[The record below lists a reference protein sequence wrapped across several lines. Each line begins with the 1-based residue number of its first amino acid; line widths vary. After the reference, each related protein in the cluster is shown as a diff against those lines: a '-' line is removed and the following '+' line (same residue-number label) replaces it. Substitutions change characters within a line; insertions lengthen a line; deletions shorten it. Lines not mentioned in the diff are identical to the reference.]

1 MLQSKEHSHPTPERG
16 AVMEIV
22 AAYWRDV
29 EAYLAAAERGD
40 AAKAGVL
47 VGRWDAAVAALAK
60 LTPSNLR
67 EAAAMQ
73 AIALDCCDRGEWTDF
88 ENGHVESA
96 NILRRV
102 GESMKLWSEAGAPLL
117 A

>member
-1 MLQSKEHSHPTPERG
+1 MLQSEEHSQPTPERG
-16 AVMEIV
+16 AVMEHV
-22 AAYWRDV
+22 ASYWRDV
-29 EAYLAAAERGD
+29 AAYLAAAERGD
-40 AAKAGVL
+40 TAKAGEL
-47 VGRWDAAVAALAK
+47 VGRWDAAVTALATC
-60 LTPSNLR
+60 TPATMR
-67 EAAAMQ
+67 EAAEMQ

-102 GESMKLWSEAGAPLL
+102 GEAMKLWSEAGAPLL